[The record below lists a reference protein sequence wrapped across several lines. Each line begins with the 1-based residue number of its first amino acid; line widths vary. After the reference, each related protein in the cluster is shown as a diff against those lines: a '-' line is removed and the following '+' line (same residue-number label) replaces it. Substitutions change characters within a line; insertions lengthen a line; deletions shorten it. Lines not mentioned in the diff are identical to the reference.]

1 MNKKLIAVALAGA
14 FGAPG
19 AALAQA
25 SNVQIY
31 GRLAVDYGV
40 HVNQLSSAAGVG
52 RPNADIIDSTSSRLG
67 FKGEEKLGGGLAAWF
82 QCESTLSGQDG
93 DADGLCGRNSALG
106 FKGGFGN
113 VYVGGWD
120 SPMKRAF
127 AATRMSNNSGFLG
140 TRQMMLR
147 GPRVAAVNRF
157 DFARRNKNSVNYET
171 PRFGGFVV
179 RGQYTAEQGSPT
191 GARNLGL
198 GAEYKQGPVVLAA
211 AWAKHEDAAVA
222 GRDDTGWIVG
232 ATYEIG
238 KFAGGITHSNLKKQ
252 PAATTSVDR
261 KSWNFALEYDMAG
274 PGLVFLVHTRAG
286 SFNGSAAAGAGP
298 NTGAN
303 KWMLGYQHN
312 LSKRNQVGVAYVR
325 LNNDAS
331 GKYNFSEDQPVDV
344 LGGSANAL
352 VLSMYHRF

>member
-120 SPMKRAF
+120 SPMKMAF
-127 AATRMSNNSGFLG
+127 AATRMTNNSGFLG
-140 TRQMMLR
+140 TRHMMLR
-147 GPRVAAVNRF
+147 GPRVAAANRF

-252 PAATTSVDR
+252 PTATTSVDR
-261 KSWNFALEYDMAG
+261 KSWNFALEYDMSG
-274 PGLVFLVHTRAG
+274 PGLVFLVHTRSG

-303 KWMLGYQHN
+303 KWMLGYQHH

-325 LNNDAS
+325 LNNDAN
-331 GKYNFSEDQPVDV
+331 GKYNFSEAQP
-344 LGGSANAL
+344 LMFWAAAR
-352 VLSMYHRF
+352 MHWC